1 MALEFIDASRVAQLL
16 PMADCIGVMR
26 EAMIATSAG
35 VVDVPLR
42 QSLTI
47 GDGKSMLFM
56 PGSAKGLGFYG
67 SKLITLHADN
77 PAKGLPSIQG
87 FIALF
92 DYNTGEPRAIID
104 GASVTGLRTA
114 AASGLATDLLA
125 RRDATTLGI
134 YGSGLQATTHIDA
147 VAAVR
152 PINDI
157 LVWGRDHC
165 AAESFASSESVRTGL
180 PVRAVSDPEHVAS
193 CDIICTVTGS
203 PTPIL
208 RGDWVAR
215 GTHINLVGSHS
226 LDTREAD
233 TALIQK
239 ARVYVDSM
247 RSTIAEGGNIM
258 IPIDEGAIDAMHIV
272 GEIGQAAAGDIPC
285 RTDGTQITVY
295 SSLGITSQD
304 LYAAAHIFCHSRQ

>member
-1 MALEFIDASRVAQLL
+1 MALEFIDASRVARLL
-16 PMADCIGVMR
+16 PMTDCIGVMR

-35 VVDVPLR
+35 TVDVPLR
-42 QSLTI
+42 QSLAI
-47 GDGKSMLFM
+47 GDGQSMLIM
-56 PGSAKGLGFYG
+56 PGAAKELGYYG

-92 DYNTGEPRAIID
+92 DFDTGEPRAIID

-114 AASGLATDLLA
+114 AASGLATDLLS

-134 YGSGLQATTHIDA
+134 YGIGLQAKTHIDA

-152 PINDI
+152 PISNI
-157 LVWGRDHC
+157 LVWGRNHG
-165 AAESFASSESVRTGL
+165 AAKNFAQLESVRTGL
-180 PVRAVSDPEHVAS
+180 PVRAVSDPEDVAS
-193 CDIICTVTGS
+193 CDILCTVTGS
-203 PTPIL
+203 PTPVL
-208 RGDWVAR
+208 RGNWVAP
-215 GTHINLVGSHS
+215 GTHVNLVGSHS

-233 TALIQK
+233 TVLIKK
-239 ARVYVDSM
+239 AKVYVDSM

-258 IPIDEGAIDAMHIV
+258 IPISEGAIDETHIV

-285 RTDGTQITVY
+285 RTDGSQITVY
-295 SSLGITSQD
+295 SSLGVTSQD
-304 LYAAAHIFCHSRQ
+304 LYAAAHIYGRLRK